1 MVTLIEAARSGS
13 VTEEMRKI
21 ASIEGEEPEK
31 IRDRLAKGKV
41 VIFGN
46 RVRTN
51 ISRFTGIGEGLSTKV
66 NVNIGASTDHFDVK
80 EEMRKVEIA
89 NTYGADTIMD
99 LTDGGDIDLIRREV
113 LKRAIMPVGT
123 VPIYQV
129 YYEAVSKRKYAVEF
143 GEDQMFNVIERHFKD
158 GIDFVTIHTGVTLE
172 LAKRAATSTRVAGVV
187 SRGGTIMA
195 AWSIHNDKENPLL
208 SNFDYL
214 VEMAKEFEVV
224 LSLGDALRPGG
235 IQDSH
240 DELQIQE
247 LVNNSRLARKAV
259 ESGVQVMIEGP
270 GHMPLDRIKADI
282 LIEKSLSGGVPYYVL
297 GVLPTD
303 VAAGYDHIAGAI
315 GGAIAAASGADMLC
329 YLTPAEH
336 LSLPNPEQVKEGL
349 IAFRIA
355 AHVGDIVKLG
365 ERVSRRDF
373 EMSKARSSL
382 NWKRMFQLTFDS
394 EKASSIYS
402 QYKSLVG
409 GSCTMCGELCVYLI
423 LPRAAKELMA
433 RHGTQQS
440 SATRRTKLP

>member
-1 MVTLIEAARSGS
+1 VRYDIPSFWHTSLGFNFIIKL
-13 VTEEMRKI
+13 TY
-21 ASIEGEEPEK
+21 
-31 IRDRLAKGKV
+31 KV
-41 VIFGN
+41 YKLHD
-46 RVRTN
+46 
-51 ISRFTGIGEGLSTKV
+51 LSEIVV
-66 NVNIGASTDHFDVK
+66 N
-80 EEMRKVEIA
+80 
-89 NTYGADTIMD
+89 
-99 LTDGGDIDLIRREV
+99 
-113 LKRAIMPVGT
+113 
-123 VPIYQV
+123 
-129 YYEAVSKRKYAVEF
+129 
-143 GEDQMFNVIERHFKD
+143 